1 VLDFDV
7 ENQHISICVGMRV
20 EPCFETRDLLTG
32 DLQPKDG
39 DADLEVAKGDSDG
52 IRKLHGMSRIPTVVV
67 HHGGGV

>member
-1 VLDFDV
+1 MLDFDV

-39 DADLEVAKGDSDG
+39 DSDG

>member
-1 VLDFDV
+1 
-7 ENQHISICVGMRV
+7 MRV

-52 IRKLHGMSRIPTVVV
+52 IRKLHGMSRIPTVVL
-67 HHGGGV
+67 HHGGGG